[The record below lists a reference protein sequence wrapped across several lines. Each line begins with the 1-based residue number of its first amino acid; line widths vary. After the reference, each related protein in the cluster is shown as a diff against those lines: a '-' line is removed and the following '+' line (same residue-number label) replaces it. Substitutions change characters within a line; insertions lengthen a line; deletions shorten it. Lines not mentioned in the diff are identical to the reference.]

1 MAVIDISELHPA
13 GSQLFQDS
21 ESFLNELTD
30 DEIVGLEGGLNLTDY
45 LKQLSFNL
53 ADLTKLKSAQTIL
66 GIQGN
71 SVRNNTI
78 NGQTYNART
87 ANNVNTR

>member
-1 MAVIDISELHPA
+1 MAVIDISELNPA

-30 DEIVGLEGGLNLTDY
+30 DEIVGVEGGLNLTNY